1 MRVCVPAL
9 MAAGSRDTLVVSV
22 SHQYNTNTHCVLHTL
37 SKLTCRCAD
46 LRLFCVWQ
54 PSKTNPNSTVVMDHF
69 VAFVQ
74 GATAELEI
82 GPFL

>member
-1 MRVCVPAL
+1 M
-9 MAAGSRDTLVVSV
+9 
-22 SHQYNTNTHCVLHTL
+22 LHLRTTL

-54 PSKTNPNSTVVMDHF
+54 PSKINPNSTVVMDHF

>member
-1 MRVCVPAL
+1 MYEYACVCPGTHSL
-9 MAAGSRDTLVVSV
+9 RTTLI
-22 SHQYNTNTHCVLHTL
+22 
-37 SKLTCRCAD
+37 KLTYLCAD
-46 LRLFCVWQ
+46 LLLFCVWQ
-54 PSKTNPNSTVVMDHF
+54 PSKINPNSTVVMDHF